1 MVMLTKNEESRG
13 ESVLEREIWI
23 LFLTCSLEV
32 TSSLDDDV
40 LLVGGNVKLVYENR
54 SGQF

>member
-1 MVMLTKNEESRG
+1 MLTKNEESRG
-13 ESVLEREIWI
+13 GESVLEGKYG

-40 LLVGGNVKLVYENR
+40 LLLLLLLLSRFSRVQLCATP
-54 SGQF
+54 